1 MFKFSEVLYDMVE
14 LLLVK
19 VRPMKLCAFGCK
31 ASEFVCGHSV
41 VGAEFPKISDE
52 PEE

>member
-1 MFKFSEVLYDMVE
+1 MFKFSEVLYDMVK

-31 ASEFVCGHSV
+31 ASEFVPGHSV
-41 VGAEFPKISDE
+41 VGTEFPKISDE
-52 PEE
+52 SEE